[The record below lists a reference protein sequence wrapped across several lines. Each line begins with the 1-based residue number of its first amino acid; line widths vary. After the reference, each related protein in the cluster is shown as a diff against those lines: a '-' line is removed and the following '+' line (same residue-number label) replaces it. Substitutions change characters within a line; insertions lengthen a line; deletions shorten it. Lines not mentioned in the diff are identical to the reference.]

1 MSVEQE
7 GISFESIFQAKTVIS
22 RELKKSEKLS
32 DGGFGGL
39 LSCERVNKGYRKT
52 SFDWQKFYE
61 FLIKD
66 LLDGSGVVV
75 NRRYLH
81 MSMEM
86 TKAAEILE
94 SSTKLVEDKLNR
106 YTKMADQTVEKMKNM
121 AKQLADHENH
131 LSEAMQR
138 LSKTLGDPAMSAAL
152 ENAKQLSVALSLL
165 EQMEPGGAL
174 ERVVKALSASG
185 TGKGRGQT
193 AEFRENEK

>member
-1 MSVEQE
+1 MGNE
-7 GISFESIFQAKTVIS
+7 GILFESAFPAKAVIS
-22 RELKKSEKLS
+22 RELKKSEKWNH
-32 DGGFGGL
+32 GL
-39 LSCERVNKGYRKT
+39 PSCERVNKGYRET
-52 SFDWQKFYE
+52 SLDWKKFYE

-66 LLDGSGVVV
+66 LLDGSEVVV

-106 YTKMADQTVEKMKNM
+106 YTEMADRTVEKMKNI

-138 LSKTLGDPAMSAAL
+138 LSKTLGDPAMTTAL
-152 ENAKQLSVALSLL
+152 ENAKQLSDALSLL

-185 TGKGRGQT
+185 KACEPTSPHM
-193 AEFRENEK
+193 NP

>member
-1 MSVEQE
+1 
-7 GISFESIFQAKTVIS
+7 
-22 RELKKSEKLS
+22 
-32 DGGFGGL
+32 
-39 LSCERVNKGYRKT
+39 
-52 SFDWQKFYE
+52 
-61 FLIKD
+61 
-66 LLDGSGVVV
+66 
-75 NRRYLH
+75 

-106 YTKMADQTVEKMKNM
+106 YTEMADRTVEKMKNI

-138 LSKTLGDPAMSAAL
+138 LSKTLGDPAMTTAL
-152 ENAKQLSVALSLL
+152 ENAKQLSDALSLL

-185 TGKGRGQT
+185 KACEPTSPHM
-193 AEFRENEK
+193 NP

>member
-7 GISFESIFQAKTVIS
+7 GVSFETVFQAKTVIS
-22 RELKKSEKLS
+22 REIKKSEKRS
-32 DGGFGGL
+32 TDAL
-39 LSCERVNKGYRKT
+39 LSCDPRGVERKGYRHMGV
-52 SFDWQKFYE
+52 DYRKFFE
-61 FLIKD
+61 LVLKD
-66 LLDGSGVVV
+66 LLDGTGDLIVK
-75 NRRYLH
+75 RRYLN

-106 YTKMADQTVEKMKNM
+106 YMNTADQAVEKMKNM

-131 LSEAMQR
+131 LSEAMHR

-152 ENAKQLSVALSLL
+152 ENAKQLSAALSLL

-174 ERVVKALSASG
+174 ERVVKALSASS
-185 TGKGRGQT
+185 KD
-193 AEFRENEK
+193 

>member
-7 GISFESIFQAKTVIS
+7 GVSFESVFQAKAVIS
-22 RELKKSEKLS
+22 RELKKSENYSIDVIRKA
-32 DGGFGGL
+32 
-39 LSCERVNKGYRKT
+39 EVKGYRT
-52 SFDWQKFYE
+52 PSFDSQKIFK
-61 FLIKD
+61 FLLKD
-66 LLDGSGVVV
+66 FLDGSGMVV
-75 NRRYLH
+75 NRRYLT

-106 YTKMADQTVEKMKNM
+106 YMNTADQAVEKMKNM
-121 AKQLADHENH
+121 AKQLADHENN

-174 ERVVKALSASG
+174 ERVVKALSASS
-185 TGKGRGQT
+185 TGEATNKVSGKRD
-193 AEFRENEK
+193 